1 MCGDNSGS
9 GGLVGTQ
16 DTHVAG
22 TWTAGSTSSPSSGSS
37 TPRCEREA
45 SEMQQT
51 VATRRQLA
59 MLSSTWEC
67 RRRREAGRT
76 HRPVERR
83 TNEHSSHDNPTLL
96 YLFDRIS
103 STNTC
108 VVLLFPRIRVL
119 SRRNEASP
127 RCRNRSYF
135 QSRPIEGNQS
145 EGTLGSTQ
153 TTLTPPPTSPSSP
166 SEPTLAQP
174 RSQPLAPKVRWAP
187 SSRLRGGQRVRVGWG
202 WGQECWLRQARA
214 ADNRHGLL
222 IRGSRHA
229 PRRTGC
235 PSSANQP
242 AAS

>member
-1 MCGDNSGS
+1 MQHVVTTRAGWYSRHTCSWDMD
-9 GGLVGTQ
+9 GGFNEFTIRRLEHTEV
-16 DTHVAG
+16 
-22 TWTAGSTSSPSSGSS
+22 
-37 TPRCEREA
+37 RA

-59 MLSSTWEC
+59 MLSRAHGKER

-96 YLFDRIS
+96 YLFDLIS
-103 STNTC
+103 CTC
-108 VVLLFPRIRVL
+108 VVLFPRIRVL

-135 QSRPIEGNQS
+135 QNRPKGIKAKALLVAPKQPAP
-145 EGTLGSTQ
+145 LRQ
-153 TTLTPPPTSPSSP
+153 PHPSSP

-187 SSRLRGGQRVRVGWG
+187 SSRLRGA
-202 WGQECWLRQARA
+202 E
-214 ADNRHGLL
+214 
-222 IRGSRHA
+222 S
-229 PRRTGC
+229 
-235 PSSANQP
+235 
-242 AAS
+242 

>member
-1 MCGDNSGS
+1 MERARCSRLSPQDANSPCSRAHGK
-9 GGLVGTQ
+9 
-16 DTHVAG
+16 
-22 TWTAGSTSSPSSGSS
+22 
-37 TPRCEREA
+37 ER
-45 SEMQQT
+45 
-51 VATRRQLA
+51 
-59 MLSSTWEC
+59 

-135 QSRPIEGNQS
+135 QSRPKGIKAKALSVAPKQPS
-145 EGTLGSTQ
+145 PLRQ
-153 TTLTPPPTSPSSP
+153 PHPSSP